1 MIAYGFKKFHQNEN
15 RFFHSNQLLNQRTPP
30 HIPLIYIFKSK
41 LIFSQATLYFYGYS
55 PYWALLN
62 FLKVPYFPIR
72 R

>member
-41 LIFSQATLYFYGYS
+41 LIFSQLGSTKLFKSTLFSYS
-55 PYWALLN
+55 QINVSNTLN
-62 FLKVPYFPIR
+62 T
-72 R
+72 